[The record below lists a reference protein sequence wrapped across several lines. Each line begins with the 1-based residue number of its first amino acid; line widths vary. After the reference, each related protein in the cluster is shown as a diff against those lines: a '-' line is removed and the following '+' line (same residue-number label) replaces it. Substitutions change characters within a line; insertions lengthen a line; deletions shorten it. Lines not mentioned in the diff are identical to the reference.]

1 MTDDATARTRALS
14 PRSGFFGAP
23 ADESLIGELGG
34 ELEDDLSRL
43 RVDAS
48 EPEVHIESTRDELA
62 RTGLLTPADLMNP
75 AMLGRAPPRGA
86 ARTQMDIEREAMAG
100 AIASSTV
107 SPSSVGSWAK

>member
-14 PRSGFFGAP
+14 TRSGFFGAP

-75 AMLGRAPPRGA
+75 AMLLPSPPRGA
-86 ARTQMDIEREAMAG
+86 ALTPLLLDRQ
-100 AIASSTV
+100 STRLN
-107 SPSSVGSWAK
+107 SRPPP